1 VNGFVSLMTFVAE
14 RTLATS
20 SDQSD
25 TGAAP
30 LALID
35 LDRFCNHCGYNLR
48 TLPVYRDVRTGIP
61 IVRCTECGRY
71 QAANDGAT
79 ALRPWLN
86 RLTALIL
93 WAWILAVISGVF
105 LIACGEGGISYATL
119 DELTVHGG
127 YTTQQVG
134 PTTVRTWASIGPLQ
148 IDTDYKNYRVFITT
162 ILITSFAIAF
172 GGGLYLV
179 VVFPHWPRLAY
190 VGGVLAVPL
199 VIGLIVAVSWSQ
211 QAPHLFAWGVPYIV
225 AHAAAQILGGIVGVC
240 FGRPAARLMV
250 RLVLPSSL
258 RPRLA
263 YLWLADD
270 KPFPKA

>member
-1 VNGFVSLMTFVAE
+1 MTFVAE
-14 RTLATS
+14 RTPATT
-20 SDQSD
+20 SDQPD
-25 TGAAP
+25 TGGTP

-48 TLPVYRDVRTGIP
+48 TLPVYRDDRTGIP
-61 IVRCTECGRY
+61 VVRCTECGRY

-93 WAWILAVISGVF
+93 WAWILAVIGGLF
-105 LIACGEGGISYATL
+105 LIACGEAGISLATL
-119 DELTVHGG
+119 DELTEYGG

-134 PTTVRTWASIGPLQ
+134 PATVRTWASVGPLQ
-148 IDTDYKNYRVFITT
+148 IDTEYKEYKLFITT
-162 ILITSFAIAF
+162 ILIASFVIAF

-190 VGGVLAVPL
+190 TAVALSLPLAV
-199 VIGLIVAVSWSQ
+199 GAIVAVSWSQ

-225 AHAAAQILGGIVGVC
+225 AHTAVQILGGIVGVC
-240 FGRPAARLMV
+240 FGRPAARLTV

-263 YLWLADD
+263 YLWLADG
-270 KPFPKA
+270 KAFPKA